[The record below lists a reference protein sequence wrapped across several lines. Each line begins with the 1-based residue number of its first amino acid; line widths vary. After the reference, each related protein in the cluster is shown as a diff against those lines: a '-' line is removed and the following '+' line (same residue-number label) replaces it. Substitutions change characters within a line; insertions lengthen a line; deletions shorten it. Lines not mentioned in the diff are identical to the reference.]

1 MMFTEPSG
9 VLHRESM
16 DMNYNY
22 DELWLIPAVMA
33 PEPAGPPALSGAD
46 VARWMDERDATLPAD
61 ALTAHHSDS
70 HDTFW
75 RPRPGRKWR
84 REQLGVPAA
93 RAWMHVMALCGG
105 AFLMF
110 TGGEQ
115 EIEDALR
122 RTLRLRQERAELAHG
137 AARFDAVSTDPNEVF
152 AVVREL
158 DGVAT
163 LVLVNLSE
171 RQLTTTCTLAP
182 WLEARRP
189 ADYYTPARNVR
200 PAGPG
205 ALTVELGPFEVALV
219 DVSSRVR
226 MQEPRIRS
234 E

>member
-33 PEPAGPPALSGAD
+33 PEPDGPPALSGAD
-46 VARWMDERDATLPAD
+46 VARWMDERDATLPTD

-75 RPRPGRKWR
+75 WPRPGRKWR

-115 EIEDALR
+115 DMEDALR
-122 RTLRLRQERAELAHG
+122 RTLQLRQERAELARG
-137 AARFDAVSTDPNEVF
+137 AARFGAVSTDRNEVF

-158 DGVAT
+158 AGVGT
-163 LVLVNLSE
+163 LVLVNLSA
-171 RQLTTTCTLAP
+171 RQLSTTCTLAP
-182 WLEARRP
+182 WLEASHP

-200 PAGPG
+200 PAGPS
-205 ALTVELGPFEVALV
+205 ALTVELGPFELALIEL
-219 DVSSRVR
+219 SRR
-226 MQEPRIRS
+226 AR
-234 E
+234 